1 MLVQPPKHLVAT
13 LNRFQYDSSTQRR
26 TKLLSSV
33 SFPRLLWLPVEEASA
48 TLPRTTSIAPDE
60 RAGSDGDASDGGACS
75 AADEPADP
83 AVVDTVNGNLL
94 PQEKIQQAISTT
106 VLAPDGSDYELGVLD
121 PSTTMLQVKQKLA
134 ELSPISVGR

>member
-1 MLVQPPKHLVAT
+1 MSEAAECLAT
-13 LNRFQYDSSTQRR
+13 SLDDNAAHFED
-26 TKLLSSV
+26 
-33 SFPRLLWLPVEEASA
+33 
-48 TLPRTTSIAPDE
+48 
-60 RAGSDGDASDGGACS
+60 RAKPAQTV

-83 AVVDTVNGNLL
+83 AVVDTGNGNLL